1 MVNIDF
7 GDGYKLMQADEL
19 NIILCKETV
28 VENPKAKNY
37 GNRVVRRMGYYGNL
51 SQALNGYKNAKIMDK
66 KIDCSN
72 TNLLSELLRQ
82 IDETIRRCTGNE
94 KERNAGLIKITL
106 DPGAYMP
113 EYAHEQDAGADLR
126 SPVSF
131 GIMAGDSVTVD
142 TGVHVEIPD
151 GYVGMLK
158 SKSGLNVKHSIV
170 SEGVIDAGYT
180 GSIRVKLYNH
190 GVGTY
195 TVCKGDKITQLV
207 IMPVHH
213 ATFELVDSL
222 DETERGNNG
231 FGSTG
236 R

>member
-1 MVNIDF
+1 M
-7 GDGYKLMQADEL
+7 
-19 NIILCKETV
+19 
-28 VENPKAKNY
+28 
-37 GNRVVRRMGYYGNL
+37 
-51 SQALNGYKNAKIMDK
+51 KIM
-66 KIDCSN
+66 
-72 TNLLSELLRQ
+72 
-82 IDETIRRCTGNE
+82 
-94 KERNAGLIKITL
+94 L

-113 EYAHEQDAGADLR
+113 EYAHETDAGADLR

-131 GIMAGDSVTVD
+131 GIMAGNSVTVD

-222 DETERGNNG
+222 EATERGNNG

-236 R
+236 RS